1 MTLGY
6 KWLLILAGVVVL
18 STTVH
23 AQDDDEPPMSRER
36 MQQRMEDVRKMKLID
51 ILQLQDTQVE
61 KFFQIYNTTHG
72 NVLRLQRE
80 MQDAA
85 ENVKRMSRENAAGL
99 QQQIDVLQKTT
110 HDLHQAIEQRN
121 TRVKDVLNLQQYG
134 TYLAFEAKFHEE
146 LARLLIKR
154 AKEQGPRGGRRN
166 RD

>member
-6 KWLLILAGVVVL
+6 KWLVVLAGVVVL
-18 STTVH
+18 GTAVH
-23 AQDDDEPPMSRER
+23 AQDDDEPPMPRER
-36 MQQRMEDVRKMKLID
+36 MMQRMEDVRKMKLID

-154 AKEQGPRGGRRN
+154 AKEQGPRGGRRP

>member
-6 KWLLILAGVVVL
+6 KWLVVLAGVVVL
-18 STTVH
+18 GTAAH
-23 AQDDDEPPMSRER
+23 AQDDDEPPMPRER
-36 MQQRMEDVRKMKLID
+36 MMQRMEDVRKMKLID

-110 HDLHQAIEQRN
+110 HDLHQAIELRN